1 MDIPFHIKM
10 CIDRAAASK
19 LIGPKGATIAHLR
32 ETTGTI
38 IKLSKPEVV
47 FPGTDKQVL
56 LVGGEF
62 AAVTNGIDG
71 VLENVVPDE
80 AAQKTRLELVIPN
93 SSAPAMIGKGGN
105 IIQRLRT
112 DHSVQLKVYDHNG
125 FCEERVMTI
134 DGPLSGVSSCLRE
147 VCTILQDD
155 GALKQ
160 FAHVDYRPAADTYYV
175 QTMPPYGVK
184 GKGGKGGEQYVDHSG
199 YPVALPVPVV
209 HPRAGKQGALAGMP
223 PQVTDHQLAVCFN
236 IAMSDIAKIGN
247 VQKFGADLGTVV
259 MLGDVGVDPDERSI
273 TVTGTLRACQAT
285 HARIVEAIPTES

>member
-1 MDIPFHIKM
+1 M
-10 CIDRAAASK
+10 CVDRTAASK
-19 LIGPKGATIAHLR
+19 LIGPKGATIARLR
-32 ETTGTI
+32 ETTSTV

-56 LVGGEF
+56 LVGGEVSTVVE
-62 AAVTNGIDG
+62 AIDQI
-71 VLENVVPDE
+71 LENVMPDGE
-80 AAQKTRLELVIPN
+80 PPQKQRVELVIPN

-105 IIQRLRT
+105 IIQRMRA
-112 DHSVQLKVYDHNG
+112 DHGVALKVYDNNSY
-125 FCEERVMTI
+125 CDERVMAI
-134 DGPLSGVSSCLRE
+134 DGPLAGVANCLRDI
-147 VCTILQDD
+147 CTILSED
-155 GALKQ
+155 GNLKS
-160 FAHVDYRPAADTYYV
+160 FTHVDYRPQPETYYV
-175 QTMPPYGVK
+175 QTMPSYGVK
-184 GKGGKGGEQYVDHSG
+184 GKGGKGAEYVDQSG

-236 IAMSDIAKIGN
+236 IAMADIAKIGN

-285 HARIVEAIPTES
+285 HARIVEAIPTGT